1 MGIAPQ
7 RLSFM
12 EYTLTAGGS
21 AELLIED
28 EDIVSTLMKI
38 KD

>member
-28 EDIVSTLMKI
+28 EDIVSTTVKTV
-38 KD
+38 D